1 MVGVAL
7 EESRLY
13 SKEGLK
19 SSLNQIIKILG
30 KLNLGTLAELTDE
43 DKKIINEILTK
54 MDNQKKLIEKLI
66 Q

>member
-1 MVGVAL
+1 MAL